1 MKIYIYIFFI
11 FLNKFLKCNIISFP
25 FKRIFLSDLNE
36 TNFYSNYAYNRIYT
50 YIKIGTPPYEIK
62 IQIKMSQYSLCI
74 KNDSIYNHNIS
85 KTYQENGEKITRYSN
100 DYFSFIPSTESF
112 ILGKENI
119 IIENLKFLLTENS
132 NYNFEGILGLQIHEN
147 YDKIDGH
154 GLISQLKSNKLIN
167 KEVFFFNFDKNDRN
181 NGELIIGDYPHLIP
195 EFKNEFPEFQFKLT
209 SLHIPG
215 FEINFNL
222 KFRSIFWN
230 GKEIEKESVS
240 NINIE
245 SGYII
250 ATKSFEEIS
259 KEFFIKN
266 KCEKIIVNVIYY
278 TYICDYSSKL
288 NISDFSDINF
298 YSSDAN
304 YNFTLSYKDIFM
316 KNGSKIYFMI
326 VFDIGGHNMYW
337 ILGNLFIKKNNLV
350 FDMNRRI
357 ICFYDRR
364 VENPK
369 NVILNDKTM
378 IYMIIII
385 VAGLIILG
393 LFSFIIYKFLFKKKN
408 KKVYELNEDYEYN
421 TSLNN

>member
-50 YIKIGTPPYEIK
+50 YIKIGTPPFEIK
-62 IQIKMSQYSLCI
+62 IQIKMSQYSFCI

-100 DYFSFIPSTESF
+100 DYFSFIPSIESF
-112 ILGKENI
+112 ILGEENI
-119 IIENLKFLLTENS
+119 IIENLKFLLTGNS

-209 SLHIPG
+209 SLYIPG

-222 KFRSIFWN
+222 KFRVYFGM
-230 GKEIEKESVS
+230 GK
-240 NINIE
+240 
-245 SGYII
+245 
-250 ATKSFEEIS
+250 
-259 KEFFIKN
+259 
-266 KCEKIIVNVIYY
+266 
-278 TYICDYSSKL
+278 KL
-288 NISDFSDINF
+288 
-298 YSSDAN
+298 
-304 YNFTLSYKDIFM
+304 K
-316 KNGSKIYFMI
+316 
-326 VFDIGGHNMYW
+326 
-337 ILGNLFIKKNNLV
+337 
-350 FDMNRRI
+350 
-357 ICFYDRR
+357 
-364 VENPK
+364 
-369 NVILNDKTM
+369 
-378 IYMIIII
+378 
-385 VAGLIILG
+385 
-393 LFSFIIYKFLFKKKN
+393 
-408 KKVYELNEDYEYN
+408 KKVYQILI
-421 TSLNN
+421 